1 MEWLKEYYPV
11 IIYAVMFA
19 GLKISERAVL
29 IRPENHIRKGWN
41 DWTVWL
47 ILLPLWLVLIG
58 PLMEFILLGYRPDIW
73 EMAIGGGLF
82 AAAGFFSIKGYRDLE
97 HGFTQAVELENTS
110 LVVSGLYCVIRHPI
124 SLGNIL
130 FCIACPL
137 FLASGP
143 SLILSL
149 NAILGIIFRISIEE
163 SFIQEHISDYEAY
176 KEKTW
181 ALIPFLY

>member
-1 MEWLKEYYPV
+1 M
-11 IIYAVMFA
+11 
-19 GLKISERAVL
+19 

-47 ILLPLWLVLIG
+47 ILIPLWLVLIG
-58 PLMEFILLGYRPDIW
+58 PVLEFFFLGYRPNNW
-73 EMAIGGGLF
+73 VMAIGGVLF
-82 AAAGFFSIKGYRDLE
+82 AAAGYFSIKGYWDLE

-110 LVVSGLYCVIRHPI
+110 LVVSGLYRVIRHPI

-137 FLASGP
+137 FLAAGP
-143 SLILSL
+143 SWIPSL
-149 NAILGIIFRISIEE
+149 LAILGIIFRISIEE
-163 SFIQEHISDYEAY
+163 SFIQEHIPDYEAY

-181 ALIPFLY
+181 ALIPFIY